1 MNTKQVAQ
9 LDDAGHF
16 VGLVVADE
24 SPLEPGV
31 FLIPA
36 GAVDAPVP
44 VIPNGS
50 RARWTG
56 FSFAVEAIPT
66 PEPEVKALAERRAAV
81 WSQIRVERTRREN
94 GGVQVAGHW
103 FQTDVDSRI
112 RFIRLDAKAAA
123 ALASGGT
130 AATVLTVAGQ
140 DLHWKTA
147 ENGLVPM
154 TAGLAQSIATAI
166 ENLDAAAFARGE
178 VLREIVD
185 ASDDP
190 ELVDIDSGW
199 PEILQA

>member
-1 MNTKQVAQ
+1 MYALTDNKLIIRRIADNAYIPVDQANRAYQEYLVWLVAGNTPAPLDVASI
-9 LDDAGHF
+9 D
-16 VGLVVADE
+16 
-24 SPLEPGV
+24 
-31 FLIPA
+31 
-36 GAVDAPVP
+36 
-44 VIPNGS
+44 
-50 RARWTG
+50 
-56 FSFAVEAIPT
+56 
-66 PEPEVKALAERRAAV
+66 ERRAAV
-81 WSQIRVERTRREN
+81 WLQIKSERTRREN
-94 GGVQVAGHW
+94 GGVQVGGHW
-103 FQTDVDSRI
+103 FQTDADSRI

-130 AATVLTVAGQ
+130 AATVLNVAGQ
-140 DLHWKTA
+140 DLRWKTA
-147 ENGLVPM
+147 ENALVPM